1 MTAWTSD
8 ELRTIADAAE
18 LQIAPLGPDGKPRK
32 PVPIWVIRRGDDL
45 YARSYRGTDGS
56 WFRHAQSARQGLIQA
71 GGIGKEVTFAD
82 ETDPAVNDQIDA
94 AYRAKYSRYGG
105 SYVEPMVSPGA
116 RAATV
121 RLVPRLTGIRFCRDR
136 QDIRGATSQPKPVR
150 A

>member
-8 ELRTIADAAE
+8 ELRTIGDAAE
-18 LQIAPLGPDGKPRK
+18 LQIAPLRPDRTPRK
-32 PVPIWVIRRGDDL
+32 PVTIWVIRRGDDL

-71 GGIGKEVTFAD
+71 GGIGKDVTFAA

-94 AYRAKYSRYGG
+94 AYRGKYRRYGG
-105 SYVEPMVSPGA
+105 SYIEPMVSPRA

-121 RLVPRLTGIRFCRDR
+121 RLVPRLTSIRFCRDR
-136 QDIRGATSQPKPVR
+136 QDIRSATSQPKPAR